1 LKTLFDTS
9 VLIASLVEP
18 HPFHRRAQPW
28 LDRALMGEF
37 EWVVSAHSLAESYA
51 VLTTLPLAP
60 RIAPDT
66 ASRLIDDNIAG
77 HGKIVSLTRADYR
90 AAIRSVAEK
99 GLSGGS
105 IYDALHVRAGI
116 KARIRRLLTFN
127 ADDFRRIWPEGDEF
141 IVVP

>member
-1 LKTLFDTS
+1 MGRLGTF
-9 VLIASLVEP
+9 A
-18 HPFHRRAQPW
+18 RRI
-28 LDRALMGEF
+28 LRR
-37 EWVVSAHSLAESYA
+37 
-51 VLTTLPLAP
+51 LTTLPLAP

-77 HGKIVSLTRADYR
+77 RAKIVSLTRADYR
-90 AAIRSVAEK
+90 ATLRSVAEK

-105 IYDALHVRAGI
+105 IYNALDVRAGI
-116 KARIRRLLTFN
+116 KVHIRRLLTFN